1 MPHLNN
7 FPLFIISNVPSSR
20 LFGLLLQIDYANM
33 FYSSAYGT
41 EQIQTLFNQMQ
52 SAFMCCCFRMWALG
66 EGNPLNCIMNWD
78 YENTQVV
85 LEKWLI
91 SKYSLELAGKHILQM
106 LVS

>member
-1 MPHLNN
+1 
-7 FPLFIISNVPSSR
+7 
-20 LFGLLLQIDYANM
+20 M

-41 EQIQTLFNQMQ
+41 EQIQTLLNQMQ
-52 SAFMCCCFRMWALG
+52 SAFMCCCFRVWALK
-66 EGNPLNCIMNWD
+66 EGNALNCIMNWQ